1 MKYGYKN
8 GEKSCIGPSYKRGGY
23 AKYNW
28 CGSCTAVWDKTIWR
42 CEFCHHKLRASRK
55 QSSRTAFEMS
65 NYETTAFVR
74 RERKENAVRPRYDQS
89 GKTECY

>member
-55 QSSRTAFEMS
+55 QSSRT
-65 NYETTAFVR
+65 TR
-74 RERKENAVRPRYDQS
+74 RINEQLQR
-89 GKTECY
+89 